1 VEHDLDTTILDSFLE
16 VINGLKK
23 KEEKN
28 FEQEKL
34 RMKQAARQE
43 NKMENMR
50 TIATE
55 ATTSKVPIKRTALR

>member
-34 RMKQAARQE
+34 RMKQAAR
-43 NKMENMR
+43 
-50 TIATE
+50 
-55 ATTSKVPIKRTALR
+55 